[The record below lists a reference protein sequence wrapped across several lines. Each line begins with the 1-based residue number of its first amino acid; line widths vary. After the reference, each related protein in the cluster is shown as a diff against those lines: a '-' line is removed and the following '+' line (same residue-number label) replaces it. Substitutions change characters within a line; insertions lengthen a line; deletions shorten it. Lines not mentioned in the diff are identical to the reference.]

1 MRRLFNLIFQLIA
14 AAVFVFLGMA
24 AWIVFDGSKDQ
35 GANADVALVVVDAD
49 PAHDKSA
56 NAVLDRAIDLY
67 KANDVSAL
75 IVSEVSSDKSN
86 GVRPDTLAY
95 LENHGIP
102 EAGIIENKYWTQD
115 TGHDAVAIMNAH
127 EFHSVIIVSDYYRI
141 SRLKLEILHA
151 GMSQIGK
158 APVGKFQKEDG
169 IKIAQEDIAIY
180 EYVGKV
186 YLLPAAEKAKEEAQV
201 GMNKA
206 SVDAEKAK
214 EKVDK
219 SFNNMAK

>member
-14 AAVFVFLGMA
+14 AAIFVFIGLA
-24 AWIVFDGSKDQ
+24 VWIVFDGSKDQ

-49 PAHDKSA
+49 PAQDKSA
-56 NAVLDRAIDLY
+56 SAVLDRAIDLY
-67 KANDVSAL
+67 HANNVSAL
-75 IVSEVSSDKSN
+75 IVSEASPDRPG
-86 GVRPDTLAY
+86 GVQPGAVAY

-102 EAGIIENKYWTQD
+102 EAGIIENSYPTQD
-115 TGHDAVAIMNAH
+115 TGHDVVEIMKAH

-158 APVGKFQKEDG
+158 APVGKFQKEDA
-169 IKIAQEDIAIY
+169 IKIALEDIAIY

-201 GMNKA
+201 GMDKA

-214 EKVDK
+214 EKVNK
-219 SFNNMAK
+219 SLDNMAK